1 MRKLGSRIIPMQALL
16 TRDLSSEGLSPFIR
30 RSRIASRPAK
40 TGERELLPRSA
51 LLRSRRWREASSLWG
66 ARPGPRASPPNSG
79 RKPRNMI
86 CQRCQESPATVHLT
100 RIEQKK
106 KIEFHLCE
114 SCAHSHSGKSG
125 SGQAVSSPSIGSSPR
140 ESDEASPKEATPFSG
155 APEASNYLAD
165 PALSMPLTE
174 LSKPCP
180 SCGMTLTTFRN
191 TGRLGCPNDYEH
203 FRSELKNL
211 IEKLHGASQHRG
223 KLPRKIHQ
231 SLEKRR
237 ELESLKKELELVV
250 ATENYESA
258 AALLERIRRIEQ
270 ELEAKADPS

>member
-16 TRDLSSEGLSPFIR
+16 TRDLSSGGLSPFIR
-30 RSRIASRPAK
+30 SAPTAPRPARINRP
-40 TGERELLPRSA
+40 ESLLSSA
-51 LLRSRRWREASSLWG
+51 LLRSRRWREASSSWG
-66 ARPGPRASPPNSG
+66 ARMPLGASPSISG
-79 RKPRNMI
+79 RKSGNMI

-114 SCAHSHSGKSG
+114 PCAHSHSGKPG
-125 SGQAVSSPSIGSSPR
+125 SGLDLSTPETGSSPR
-140 ESDEASPKEATPFSG
+140 ENDEPSIKAATPFSK
-155 APEASNYLAD
+155 APEAASSLAD
-165 PALSMPLTE
+165 PAFSMPLTE
-174 LSKPCP
+174 LSTPCP

-203 FRSELKNL
+203 FRGDLKNL

-223 KLPRKIHQ
+223 KLPRRIYQ

-237 ELESLKKELELVV
+237 ELEALKKELELVV

-258 AALLERIRRIEQ
+258 ATLLERIRRIEH
-270 ELEAKADPS
+270 ELEAKTDH